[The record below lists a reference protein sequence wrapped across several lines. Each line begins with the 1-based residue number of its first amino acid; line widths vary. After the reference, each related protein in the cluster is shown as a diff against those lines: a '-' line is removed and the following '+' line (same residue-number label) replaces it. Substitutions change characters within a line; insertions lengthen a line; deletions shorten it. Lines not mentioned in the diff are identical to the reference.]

1 MYKGIII
8 GVVPDALNGGVSMD
22 NIWTSLLGLCAGM
35 ALFLYS
41 IKMTSGSLEVI
52 AGNKMKSILA
62 KLTGNRILGVTVGAG
77 VTALIQS
84 STATTVM
91 VIGFVNAGL
100 MNLYSALWIIMG
112 ANIGTNITSQLVAF
126 DVGMF
131 APIIALVGTF
141 VCIFIKDKKMKS
153 VGEAIAGL
161 GFIFVSMSLMTD
173 SMAPIAKLDI
183 VKEIFAGINNPFIG
197 IIVGIIFVIIIQSS
211 AAGVGILQAMAVASS
226 GSLITLE
233 QAMFI
238 IFGLNVGTCL
248 TALLASMSGSRNAR
262 RAGLMHLLFNV
273 FGTIIFTA
281 ISFIFPV
288 ADWVRAVS
296 PNDVARQ
303 FANMHLAFNLVTT
316 LIMLPIGGLF
326 VKLVQKLVPD
336 KGGDEEGIQ
345 YLKYLNPQ
353 MLTADHLLGMEVL
366 TAAIANEIGRMFIFA
381 GENCQ
386 KSFHAV
392 LENSEKLQE
401 EINNREEYIDYLNKE
416 ISFYISHLMMFDM
429 SEKDAVTMSALFKIT
444 GNIERMGDHAV
455 NISGYASMLEEKK
468 LSLSEKA
475 RNEVAQMEKTISE
488 ACNSMVKS
496 KTSAVHIKMAQVEQ
510 KIDDLTDVYREH
522 QLERLK
528 SGVCS
533 GDACVIYSEM
543 LTDFERLGD
552 HMLNIAEAAAE
563 TGIVSFGISDFK
575 LTTEEEQPSLKAA
588 AAGIDDD

>member
-1 MYKGIII
+1 
-8 GVVPDALNGGVSMD
+8 MD
-22 NIWTSLLGLCAGM
+22 NIWTALLGLCAGM
-35 ALFLYS
+35 AMFLYS

-52 AGNKMKSILA
+52 AGNKMKTILA

-112 ANIGTNITSQLVAF
+112 ANIGTNITSQLIAF
-126 DVGMF
+126 DIGMF
-131 APIIALVGTF
+131 APIVALTGTF
-141 VCIFIKDKKMKS
+141 VCIFVKDKKLKS
-153 VGEAIAGL
+153 VGEAVAGL
-161 GFIFVSMSLMTD
+161 GFIFVSMNLMTD
-173 SMAPIAKLDI
+173 SMAPISKLDI
-183 VKEIFAGINNPFIG
+183 VKDIFAGINNPFVG
-197 IIVGIIFVIIIQSS
+197 IVVGIIFVIIIQSS
-211 AAGVGILQAMAVASS
+211 AAGVGILQAMAVASA
-226 GSLITLE
+226 GQLITLE

-273 FGTIIFTA
+273 FGTSIFTA
-281 ISFIFPV
+281 ISFILPV
-288 ADWVRAVS
+288 ADWIRALS

-336 KGGDEEGIQ
+336 KGGDEEGIM

-353 MLTADHLLGMEVL
+353 MIASDLQLGMEVL
-366 TAAIANEIGRMFIFA
+366 TTAIANEIGRMFMFA

-386 KSFHAV
+386 KSFRAV
-392 LENSEKLQE
+392 LEKDDKLLE
-401 EINNREEYIDYLNKE
+401 EIDNREEYIDYLNKE
-416 ISFYISHLMMFDM
+416 ISFYISHLMLMSM

-455 NISGYASMLEEKK
+455 NIAGYAGMLEDKK
-468 LSLSEKA
+468 LSLSDSA
-475 RNEVAQMEKTISE
+475 REEVAQMEKMITE
-488 ACNSMVKS
+488 ACNSMVRA
-496 KTSAVHIKMAQVEQ
+496 KTSSVHIKMAQVEQ
-510 KIDDLTDVYREH
+510 KIDDLTDIYREH

-563 TGIVSFGISDFK
+563 TNIASFGITEFELPK
-575 LTTEEEQPSLKAA
+575 TEEKPAAVAA
-588 AAGIDDD
+588 ADA

>member
-1 MYKGIII
+1 
-8 GVVPDALNGGVSMD
+8 MD

-52 AGNKMKSILA
+52 AGNKMKTILA

-77 VTALIQS
+77 VTALVQS

-112 ANIGTNITSQLVAF
+112 ANIGTNITSQLIAF
-126 DVGMF
+126 DIGVF
-131 APIIALVGTF
+131 APIVALVGTF
-141 VCIFIKDKKMKS
+141 VCIFVKDKKLKS

-161 GFIFVSMSLMTD
+161 GFIFFSMSLMTT
-173 SMAPIAKLDI
+173 SMAPISKLDI
-183 VKEIFAGINNPFIG
+183 VKEIFAGINNPFVG
-197 IIVGIIFVIIIQSS
+197 IVVGIIFVIIIQSS
-211 AAGVGILQAMAVASS
+211 AAGVGILQAMAVASA
-226 GSLITLE
+226 GQLITLE

-248 TALLASMSGSRNAR
+248 TALLASMSGSKNAR

-273 FGTIIFTA
+273 FGTSIFTA
-281 ISFIFPV
+281 ISFVVPV
-288 ADWVRAVS
+288 ADWIRALS

-316 LIMLPIGGLF
+316 IIMLPIGGFF
-326 VKLVQKLVPD
+326 VKLVEKLVPD
-336 KGGDEEGIQ
+336 KGADEEGVQ

-353 MLTADHLLGMEVL
+353 MLTSASQLGLHVL
-366 TAAIANEIGRMFIFA
+366 TGAIANEIGRMFMFA
-381 GENCQ
+381 GENCR

-392 LENSEKLQE
+392 LSNDEKLQE

-416 ISFYISHLMMFDM
+416 ISYYISHIMLFDM
-429 SEKDAVTMSALFKIT
+429 SEKDAVTMSALFKIA

-455 NISGYASMLEEKK
+455 NIAGYAEMLEDKK

-475 RNEVAQMEKTISE
+475 QNEVAQMEKMITE
-488 ACNSMVKS
+488 ACNALVKS
-496 KTSAVHIKMAQVEQ
+496 KTSSVHIKMAQIEQ
-510 KIDDLTDVYREH
+510 KIDDLTDMYREH

-563 TGIVSFGISDFK
+563 TGIVSFGVSEFEIPVDEK
-575 LTTEEEQPSLKAA
+575 PALKAVPA
-588 AAGIDDD
+588 SEDDDDDDE

>member
-1 MYKGIII
+1 
-8 GVVPDALNGGVSMD
+8 MD
-22 NIWTSLLGLCAGM
+22 GIWTALLGLCAGM
-35 ALFLYS
+35 AMFLYS

-52 AGNKMKSILA
+52 AGNKMKTILA

-112 ANIGTNITSQLVAF
+112 ANIGTNITSQLIAF

-131 APIIALVGTF
+131 APVIALVGTF
-141 VCIFIKDKKMKS
+141 VCIFVKDKKLKS

-161 GFIFVSMSLMTD
+161 GFIFVSMNLMTD
-173 SMAPIAKLDI
+173 SMAPISKLDI
-183 VKEIFAGINNPFIG
+183 VKDIFSSINNPLVG
-197 IIVGIIFVIIIQSS
+197 IVVGIIFVIIIQSS
-211 AAGVGILQAMAVASS
+211 AAGVGILQAMAVASA
-226 GSLITLE
+226 GQLITLE
-233 QAMFI
+233 QAMYI

-273 FGTIIFTA
+273 FGTTIFTT
-281 ISFIFPV
+281 ISLILPV
-288 ADWVRAVS
+288 ADWIRAIS

-336 KGGDEEGIQ
+336 KGGDEEGIM
-345 YLKYLNPQ
+345 YLKYLNPRMISSDFQ
-353 MLTADHLLGMEVL
+353 LGMEVL
-366 TAAIANEIGRMFIFA
+366 TSAIANEIGRMFMFA

-386 KSFHAV
+386 KSFRAV
-392 LENSEKLQE
+392 LEKDDKLLE
-401 EINNREEYIDYLNKE
+401 EIEAREEYIDYLNKE
-416 ISFYISHLMMFDM
+416 ISFYISHLMMLDM

-455 NISGYASMLEEKK
+455 NIAGYAGILEDKK

-475 RNEVAQMEKTISE
+475 RAEVAQMEKTITE

-510 KIDDLTDVYREH
+510 KIDDLTDMYREH

-563 TGIVSFGISDFK
+563 TGIVSFGVKELELPGSAEK
-575 LTTEEEQPSLKAA
+575 PAAKAA
-588 AAGIDDD
+588 ADNA